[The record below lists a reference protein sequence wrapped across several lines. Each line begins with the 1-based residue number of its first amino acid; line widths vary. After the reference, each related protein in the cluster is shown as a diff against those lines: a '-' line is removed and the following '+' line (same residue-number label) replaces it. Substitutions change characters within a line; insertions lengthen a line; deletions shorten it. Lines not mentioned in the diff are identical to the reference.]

1 MSWLKDHAGAVA
13 GAVAGGPA
21 NALTG
26 GALGAIYDNKHKPSG
41 SAKDLYN
48 DLSQIGAAWTD
59 RGYSGY
65 ENLTANQV
73 EQALGKYE
81 KYPGLKDG
89 SAWAYLQNLQAR
101 KNYFD
106 QIAAQEEAQAAAM
119 EMWKEMMS
127 GMQGAL
133 EQAADAAAY
142 VTPYAEVLKK
152 APGASADARDETAQ
166 RQALRRGL
174 MSTFSSTGGLG
185 GGTDF

>member
-26 GALGAIYDNKHKPSG
+26 GALGAIYDNKHKQSG
-41 SAKDLYN
+41 NAKDLYN
-48 DLSQIGAAWTD
+48 DLASIGAAWTD
-59 RGYSGY
+59 RGYGGY
-65 ENLTANQV
+65 ENLSSKQV
-73 EQALGKYE
+73 NQALKFYQ
-81 KYPGLKDG
+81 KYPGLNDG
-89 SAWAYLQNLQAR
+89 SAWAYLQNLQGR
-101 KNYFD
+101 KQYFD
-106 QIAAQEEAQAAAM
+106 QIAAQKEAQAAAM
-119 EMWKEMMS
+119 EAWQQMMA

-133 EQAADAAAY
+133 ESAADAAAY

-152 APGASADARDETAQ
+152 APGAAADARDETAQ